1 MTLISFNINGIRA
14 RLHQL
19 EELLGK
25 YKPTLV
31 GLQET
36 KVQDSEFPEQAIRD
50 LGYHPYYHGQKG
62 HYGVALLTREPL
74 EEVQYGFP
82 SDGEDA
88 QRRMIIGR
96 LRDADG
102 QPLTVLNG
110 YFPQGENREHPVKFP
125 AKEKFYQDLQHYL
138 ENHHDA
144 SEKLAIMGDF
154 NISSTDLDIGIGEA
168 NRKRWLREGKTS
180 FLPEEREWWQRLIDW
195 GLEDTFRCRYP
206 DTDDVFSWFDYRSR
220 GFEWDPRRGLRIDT
234 VLATKPLVER
244 LTDCGVDY
252 EMRAM
257 ERPSDHCP
265 VWSRFDNL
273 PS

>member
-1 MTLISFNINGIRA
+1 MGNIHRA
-14 RLHQL
+14 LLNDQTG
-19 EELLGK
+19 LGK
-25 YKPTLV
+25 ETARRQSLVRHRADESRSDGKIRRRVGKPITASHVQIDFCRTEVQPTSRLQYGKEHRKPARV
-31 GLQET
+31 PTDDGTARRRPGLQPYDQRLNFHEHRPRAFDGRENGT
-36 KVQDSEFPEQAIRD
+36 AGHRFVAAGEEQPR
-50 LGYHPYYHGQKG
+50 
-62 HYGVALLTREPL
+62 
-74 EEVQYGFP
+74 
-82 SDGEDA
+82 
-88 QRRMIIGR
+88 
-96 LRDADG
+96 
-102 QPLTVLNG
+102 
-110 YFPQGENREHPVKFP
+110 
-125 AKEKFYQDLQHYL
+125 
-138 ENHHDA
+138 
-144 SEKLAIMGDF
+144 
-154 NISSTDLDIGIGEA
+154 IGEA

-220 GFEWDPRRGLRIDT
+220 GFERDPRRGLRIDT